1 MHNHEHSLASV
12 SVPSVSPAKT
22 SASRRRGGRGPGG
35 GPCVD
40 LDKAARL
47 RAVLFRLGR
56 RLRAIDA
63 GSGLTP
69 AELSV
74 LGTAARRGP
83 IRPSELARHEGI
95 NPTTLSRL
103 LARLVDENALCRQDD
118 PADGRVALVSVTAR
132 GRRLHQ
138 QLRAARARTLCEH
151 VARLPAS
158 QQRAISAALPA
169 LEALVELVELVD
181 GGRG

>member
-1 MHNHEHSLASV
+1 MRRGHPPV
-12 SVPSVSPAKT
+12 
-22 SASRRRGGRGPGG
+22 SASLPPPSISAAEPSPPRRLVADEPGSGPAG
-35 GPCVD
+35 D
-40 LDKAARL
+40 LDEAARL
-47 RAVLFRLGR
+47 RAVLLRLGR

-74 LGTAARRGP
+74 LGAVVRCGP
-83 IRPSELARHEGI
+83 IRPSELARCEGI

-103 LARLVDENALCRQDD
+103 LARLVDEGALCRQDD
-118 PADGRVALVSVTAR
+118 PTDGRGALVSVTAR

-138 QLRAARARTLCEH
+138 QLRAARARALCEH

-169 LEALVELVELVD
+169 LEALIELVD
-181 GGRG
+181 GSAR